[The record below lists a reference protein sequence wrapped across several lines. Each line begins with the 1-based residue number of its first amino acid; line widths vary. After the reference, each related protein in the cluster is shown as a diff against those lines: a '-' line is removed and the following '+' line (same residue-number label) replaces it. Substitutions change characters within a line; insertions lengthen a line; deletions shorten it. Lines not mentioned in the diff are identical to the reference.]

1 MVEIPNYKFV
11 GKNRPTKK
19 GGGVGF
25 LVHNKLYYKVR
36 DDININ
42 CESDLEYVFIELKA
56 RKRNLIKGSLYRPPH
71 TREKDF
77 LRDYKE
83 LVQTLKQ
90 EKDKE
95 IVLGMDHN
103 MDLLKASKHANTQDF
118 LDYNVEMDLLPVII
132 KPSRITKNSATLIDS
147 IFISRMLQQEFSSC
161 LIISDLSDH
170 LPAVVTL
177 TGVQQEKRESI
188 VISYGNITEEN
199 ITAVEEDLKGY
210 NWEDIM
216 YNMNTNEAFSTYH
229 KILLDSIQQHMPE
242 KTLEMSREKMESIRA
257 MDNKGY

>member
-1 MVEIPNYKFV
+1 M
-11 GKNRPTKK
+11 
-19 GGGVGF
+19 
-25 LVHNKLYYKVR
+25 R

-56 RKRNLIKGSLYRPPH
+56 RKRNLIIGSLYRPPH

-118 LDYNVEMDLLPVII
+118 LDYNIDLLPVII
-132 KPSRITKNSATLIDS
+132 KPTRITKNSATLIDS
-147 IFISRMLQQEFSSC
+147 IFISRRLQQEFSSC

-188 VISYGNITEEN
+188 VI
-199 ITAVEEDLKGY
+199 
-210 NWEDIM
+210 
-216 YNMNTNEAFSTYH
+216 
-229 KILLDSIQQHMPE
+229 
-242 KTLEMSREKMESIRA
+242 
-257 MDNKGY
+257 